1 MNHSVY
7 FYWLRVNKD
16 SFSLQIRKAGA
27 SPGGG
32 VGGLH
37 LPFMSLEPV
46 VSVGELNTIKS
57 SGSGDDIGQP

>member
-16 SFSLQIRKAGA
+16 SLSLQIRKAGV

>member
-1 MNHSVY
+1 MNHRVY
-7 FYWLRVNKD
+7 FYWPRVNKD
-16 SFSLQIRKAGA
+16 SLSLQIKKAGA

-32 VGGLH
+32 EEGLH

-46 VSVGELNTIKS
+46 VSVGELNTVKS